1 MMQYW
6 YSTGVDYTPSGC
18 NFLLCQ
24 IINFVDA
31 QIALMMKNE
40 YYTLR
45 IITISKLYYLKLRTN
60 RFYNYTI
67 TFLQQFDHGMYL
79 SLFWKSLELVLYY
92 SILSKKHHQWT
103 LDVLWNISHYYSSIE
118 LLLICNSSISPFSF
132 HSFLYLFFPEISV
145 LLSSIRQHLRIL
157 CTLQEGMSHQ
167 FSCKVGYS
175 KKIIKKFN
183 SCKTNLSVFV
193 KKLHRLL
200 NKIRFSGTRNMKLCK
215 ICSCS
220 FKQVMNFHLSFLR
233 TIVIRQPLT

>member
-1 MMQYW
+1 
-6 YSTGVDYTPSGC
+6 
-18 NFLLCQ
+18 
-24 IINFVDA
+24 
-31 QIALMMKNE
+31 MMKLE
-40 YYTLR
+40 YCTLR
-45 IITISKLYYLKLRTN
+45 IITISKLYYHKISTN

-67 TFLQQFDHGMYL
+67 TFIQQFDHGQY
-79 SLFWKSLELVLYY
+79 SSFFWKSLGLVLYY
-92 SILSKKHHQWT
+92 SVLSKKTKQWT
-103 LDVLWNISHYYSSIE
+103 LDVLCNISHFLSSSKLNNFSSIQ

-200 NKIRFSGTRNMKLCK
+200 NKIRFSGTRNMRHCL

-233 TIVIRQPLT
+233 TFVIRQPLM